1 MGAGGSGPTVWAW
14 GLALGHV
21 GARPPSLLRPHVFG
35 GQTGP
40 QNDGGCFGRLL
51 RELPRPLEVRIIPFP
66 HFCDAQMQLASPSS
80 PTQSPS
86 ILLSCARPPASLL
99 DPPGST
105 ANPTALAGGS
115 SVRTGMLPPA
125 SRPCGLGAGVIP
137 RVGARARAGPA
148 VSPAACSAPSA
159 PALWT
164 PAFCTVPS
172 GLSCP
177 LLPHLRLAFPAQSA

>member
-21 GARPPSLLRPHVFG
+21 GAQPPSLLRPHVFG

-66 HFCDAQMQLASPSS
+66 HFCDAQMQLAFPSS

-137 RVGARARAGPA
+137 RVGARARVQLFP
-148 VSPAACSAPSA
+148 PRLAPPPLRPRCGHLPSS
-159 PALWT
+159 LS
-164 PAFCTVPS
+164 PS